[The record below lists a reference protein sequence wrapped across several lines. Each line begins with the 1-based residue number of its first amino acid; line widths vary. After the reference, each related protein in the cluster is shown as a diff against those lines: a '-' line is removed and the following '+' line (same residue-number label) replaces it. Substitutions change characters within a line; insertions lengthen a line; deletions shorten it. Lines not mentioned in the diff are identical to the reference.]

1 MKSLLT
7 VTELQDVS
15 ETSLMTL
22 YGRYKETKEVNGIVK
37 DFQAVEIVE
46 KIDYDFSKF
55 DSWFIQ
61 AGVAIRT
68 ELFDNAIKDFLEK
81 NPDSTI
87 VNLGAGLCTRF
98 FRLDNGIINWY
109 ELDLPRVKPVWD
121 KLIGKTER
129 HKYLAYSVTDL
140 NWIEVVKKT
149 CPKKVLFVLEGLTM
163 YLPEAEIKKIFL
175 AIKDNFPNSEILFDA
190 IGELVLKGAFL
201 DPILSKIKNMFQW
214 GINDLKQIENWDS
227 EISLFKQWYNSDYHK
242 DRQRWMMILG
252 YIPILRKQT
261 KIGLIKF
268 SQHSNKGEN

>member
-140 NWIEVVKKT
+140 NWLEVVKKT

-201 DPILSKIKNMFQW
+201 DPILSKIKKYVSVGN
-214 GINDLKQIENWDS
+214 
-227 EISLFKQWYNSDYHK
+227 
-242 DRQRWMMILG
+242 
-252 YIPILRKQT
+252 
-261 KIGLIKF
+261 
-268 SQHSNKGEN
+268 